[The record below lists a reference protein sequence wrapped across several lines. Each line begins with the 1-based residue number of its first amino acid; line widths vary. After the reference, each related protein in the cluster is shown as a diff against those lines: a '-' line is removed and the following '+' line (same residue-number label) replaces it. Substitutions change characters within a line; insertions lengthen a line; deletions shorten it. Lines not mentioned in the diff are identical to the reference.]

1 MTPRLRMLAG
11 LNGSDVQFWVN
22 DPISYS
28 DLHKDTLH
36 NQSPYRSGRNIRHC
50 DCARLHSSG

>member
-36 NQSPYRSGRNIRHC
+36 NQSPYRLDRNIRH
-50 DCARLHSSG
+50 